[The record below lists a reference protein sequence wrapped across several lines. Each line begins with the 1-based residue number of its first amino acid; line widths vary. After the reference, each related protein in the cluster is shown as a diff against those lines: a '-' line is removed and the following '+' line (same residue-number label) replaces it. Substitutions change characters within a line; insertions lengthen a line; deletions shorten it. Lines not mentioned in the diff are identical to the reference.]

1 MEEKQEKK
9 EKSFGKSQKPIQKP
23 QEEKR
28 MAEVLIRVFSTDVP
42 GNLKVYH
49 GLTKVK
55 GISWAMSNAIC
66 NSINLDKNK
75 KMQELT
81 EKDLE
86 MITNFIKS
94 PKMPD
99 WLLNRRNDEETGETK
114 HLITSDLDMAKEFD
128 IRKMKKMKS
137 YKGWRHA
144 MGQPV
149 RGQRTKSHFRKGGAM
164 GVQKSKAKPGAAA
177 PAAAKAPKEAKK

>member
-1 MEEKQEKK
+1 MSEEKQKQEKK
-9 EKSFGKSQKPIQKP
+9 PQKPVQKP

-28 MAEVLIRVFSTDVP
+28 RAEVLIRVFATDIP
-42 GNLKVYH
+42 GNFSLYH
-49 GLTKVK
+49 GLTRVK
-55 GISWAMSNAIC
+55 GLSWAMSNAIC

-81 EKDLE
+81 EKDIE
-86 MITNFIKS
+86 MITNFVKS
-94 PKMPD
+94 PKVPE
-99 WLLNRRNDEETGETK
+99 WLLNRRKDEETGETK
-114 HLITSDLDMAKEFD
+114 HLLTSDLEMAKEFD

-177 PAAAKAPKEAKK
+177 PAPAKEAKKK